1 MEKRF
6 YYLICA
12 FSLAILVS
20 CSSNSH
26 KENKVQEPAAHVEML
41 APKTD
46 FSALAGKITD
56 NIICDAQ
63 PQLSYCLYLPNS
75 YSSQKSFPVIFIFD
89 AHADGKLPVGK
100 YSGLAEESGFVLVAS
115 NNSKNGIQ
123 YDSLVSMANIMM
135 QDASSKISIDANRRY
150 VMGFSGGARV
160 AGVV

>member
-6 YYLICA
+6 CYLICA

-26 KENKVQEPAAHVEML
+26 KENKVQEPAAHVEMP

-63 PQLSYCLYLPNS
+63 PQLTYCLYLPNS
-75 YSSQKSFPVIFIFD
+75 YSSQKSFPVIFI
-89 AHADGKLPVGK
+89 
-100 YSGLAEESGFVLVAS
+100 
-115 NNSKNGIQ
+115 
-123 YDSLVSMANIMM
+123 
-135 QDASSKISIDANRRY
+135 
-150 VMGFSGGARV
+150 
-160 AGVV
+160 